1 MIFSKSKIH
10 FIILT
15 IFISSCAVSPRF
27 AKDVI
32 SIQKP
37 GGKILSIV
45 VGKASYYAHD
55 FHGKRTANGEIYNMN
70 GLTAAHRTFPFGTIL
85 NVTNLSNKKSV
96 RVRVTDRG
104 PFKLERIIDLSLGAA
119 IEIGIVEKGTGEVK
133 VEVLEWGNNLYKKE

>member
-85 NVTNLSNKKSV
+85 NVTNLSNK
-96 RVRVTDRG
+96 
-104 PFKLERIIDLSLGAA
+104 
-119 IEIGIVEKGTGEVK
+119 
-133 VEVLEWGNNLYKKE
+133 NLFEFE